1 MIRFL
6 IVNVFIV
13 SYLCNGAL
21 AQDKKKG
28 YQFTNVNILAAP
40 PVKNQGS
47 TSTCWVFSTLGM
59 LESEMMR
66 NGKTATDLSE
76 MFIVHEAYKP
86 KAEKYVQLHGNL
98 SFSGGGEYNDVM
110 NVIKE
115 SGIVPREVY
124 AKMIVKNGHLDNND
138 MDNLLKN
145 YVDSLAKTPDE
156 KILCKDWKPGL
167 DKILDTC
174 LGEIPQNFNYSGKEF
189 TPKSFATYLGINPD
203 DYILVTSYTHH
214 PFYEKFVLEVPD
226 NWSWGQYYNVPL
238 DELETIIDTALYKNY
253 TLTWAA
259 DVSEKGFSFSK
270 GIAVVPDLAD
280 QDTCKEHWERALTTP
295 GAETTIT
302 QSLRQLQFDDYAT
315 TDDHGMQIIGTAKD
329 QNNTKY
335 YYVRNSWGTDN
346 PYNGYIYASEA
357 YVRLKTMS
365 VMVNKHAL
373 PLYIQTKLKI

>member
-13 SYLCNGAL
+13 SYFCSVAL
-21 AQDKKKG
+21 AQNKKDG

-59 LESEMMR
+59 LESELMK
-66 NGKTATDLSE
+66 NGHPAVDLSE

-86 KAEKYVQLHGNL
+86 KAEKYVRLHGNL

-115 SGIVPREVY
+115 SGIVPSEVY
-124 AKMIVKNGHLDNND
+124 AKMGVKNGHLDNND

-156 KILCKDWKPGL
+156 KILCKDWKPEFNE
-167 DKILDTC
+167 ILDTC
-174 LGEIPQNFNYSGKEF
+174 LGEIPQRFNYSGKEF
-189 TPKSFATYLGINPD
+189 TPKSFATYLGFNPD
-203 DYILVTSYTHH
+203 DYILITSYTHH

-270 GIAVVPDLAD
+270 GVAVVPDLAD
-280 QDTCKEHWERALTTP
+280 QDTSKEHWEKVLNSP
-295 GAETTIT
+295 GTEKTIT
-302 QSLRQLQFDDYAT
+302 QSLRQQQFDNYAT
-315 TDDHGMQIIGTAKD
+315 TDDHGMHIVGTAKD

-357 YVRLKTMS
+357 YVRLETMS
-365 VMVNKHAL
+365 IMVNKHAL